1 MGILT
6 TARDL
11 PGARPGSGRC
21 DELVLLG
28 KEPHLLVREGAAAKV
43 CMRADGER
51 TLTRKGEVPGGR
63 GRGARGPRGFP

>member
-11 PGARPGSGRC
+11 PGARPGSGKC

-28 KEPHLLVREGAAAKV
+28 KEPHLLVREGAA
-43 CMRADGER
+43 G
-51 TLTRKGEVPGGR
+51 RKGVHES
-63 GRGARGPRGFP
+63 